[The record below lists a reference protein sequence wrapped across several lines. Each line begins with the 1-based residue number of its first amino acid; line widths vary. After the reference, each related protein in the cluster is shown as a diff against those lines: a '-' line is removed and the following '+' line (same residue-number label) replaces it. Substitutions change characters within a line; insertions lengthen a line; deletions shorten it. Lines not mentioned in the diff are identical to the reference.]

1 MSITELKTPRGTIP
15 FPAYIPVTTFGGKYP
30 LDNLIRP
37 YLPRLASAVMV
48 SYHYAQ
54 QMNQGVNIP
63 IMIDSGGFASL
74 FDGAK
79 IIKQNGLGILEYK
92 TDDDVKRL
100 HPLEILDFQEKKAD
114 IAFTLDFIIPP
125 NMKKRESIRR
135 MDLTISN
142 AIWALE
148 NCRRKEMKLYASIQA
163 WDSDSAA
170 DCAKQYASYNFDGV
184 AIGGLVPR
192 AKDEKLIFKIVNAV
206 RKEIPNKPIHVFGIG
221 KPSLV
226 KQLFDKG
233 VSSVDSSSYVR
244 YAASGKYF
252 WLKEKVVSELSP
264 TTILNLALCNLA
276 QATNAHIPLLFSTCI
291 LKHSKKISVKDFIS

>member
-15 FPAYIPVTTFGGKYP
+15 FPAYIPVTTFGNKYP
-30 LDNLIRP
+30 LDKLIRP

-54 QMNQGVNIP
+54 KMDQDINTPV
-63 IMIDSGGFASL
+63 MIDSGGFASL
-74 FDGAK
+74 FDGSK
-79 IIKQNGLGILEYK
+79 IIKQNGFGILEYK
-92 TDDDVKRL
+92 TDDDIKRL
-100 HPLEILDFQEKKAD
+100 HPLDILDFQEKKAD

-148 NCRRKEMKLYASIQA
+148 NRRRKEMKLYASIQA
-163 WDSDSAA
+163 WDSDSAS

-244 YAASGKYF
+244 YAASGKNF
-252 WLKEKVVSELSP
+252 RSKGSVVADLSP
-264 TTILNLALCNLA
+264 TTILNLALFNLA
-276 QATNAHIPLLFSTCI
+276 YATNVTIPLST
-291 LKHSKKISVKDFIS
+291 KGYFREY